1 MRAIVHEGKDG
12 LEGLQV
18 KMMEEKTPDAREVKV
33 RIHTAGMNRRDLAV
47 VTKRHKGKDP
57 AVIPGSDAS
66 GIVEETGKDVTR
78 FKKGDEVIVNPG
90 LGWQENS
97 DVPPEGFEIV
107 GFPDHGT
114 FAETYICTEEH
125 LELKPKHL
133 TMEEAGVLSLAA
145 LTAYRALFTR
155 GNLKSGDTVMLPG
168 IGGGVLTYALKFA
181 KAEGA
186 RVIVTSRSR
195 EKLKQALDAGADKAF
210 LTESDWSGELTGESV
225 DLLIESIGA
234 ATFNQSLRAVRK
246 GGTIVTFG
254 SSTEDEVTLNIREFF
269 YGQYNLLGST
279 MGSAEELRSMIAF
292 IEHHS
297 IRPEIDRI
305 FPLDQAEEAFT
316 YIRDTK
322 NFGKIGFQMS

>member
-1 MRAIVHEGKDG
+1 MKAIVHEGK
-12 LEGLQV
+12 EGLAGLKV
-18 KMMEEKTPDAREVKV
+18 KPMEEKEPAGFEVKV

-47 VTKRHKGKDP
+47 ASKRHKAEDP
-57 AVIPGSDAS
+57 AVILGSDAA
-66 GIVEETGKDVTR
+66 GVVEETGSEVTR
-78 FKKGDEVIVNPG
+78 FKKGDEVIINPG
-90 LGWQENS
+90 LGWKENS

-107 GFPDHGT
+107 GFPGHGT
-114 FAETYICTEEH
+114 FAETYISTEDH
-125 LELKPKHL
+125 LEMKPKHL
-133 TMEEAGVLSLAA
+133 SMEEAGVLALAA

-155 GNLKSGDTVMLPG
+155 GRAKEGDTVMLPG

-186 RVIVTSRSR
+186 RVIVTSRSS
-195 EKLKQALDAGADKAF
+195 EKLKQALDAGADKAI
-210 LTESDWSGELTGESV
+210 LTDSDWSEELADERI

-234 ATFNQSLRAVRK
+234 ATFHQSLRTVRK

-254 SSTEDEVTLNIREFF
+254 SSTEDEVSLNLREFF

-279 MGSAEELRSMIAF
+279 MGSAEELRAMLAF
-292 IEHHS
+292 IERHNIHPEVDRMFS
-297 IRPEIDRI
+297 IE
-305 FPLDQAEEAFT
+305 QAAEAFE